1 MNLKTLISEYS
12 SSKKDKSTCKSLSV
26 NVKCWSQN
34 ICFKGN
40 ISIVLNLM
48 SVKTDVGR
56 LHIKH
61 LVDPSV
67 DYSGVID

>member
-1 MNLKTLISEYS
+1 MLNAGVRTSVSRKIS
-12 SSKKDKSTCKSLSV
+12 V
-26 NVKCWSQN
+26 
-34 ICFKGN
+34 
-40 ISIVLNLM
+40 SILNLM

-67 DYSGVID
+67 DYLGVID

>member
-1 MNLKTLISEYS
+1 M
-12 SSKKDKSTCKSLSV
+12 SV

-34 ICFKGN
+34 ICFKEN
-40 ISIVLNLM
+40 ISFILNLM

-56 LHIKH
+56 LHSQIKH

-67 DYSGVID
+67 DYSGVIDWNEKIFNVVSYNR

>member
-1 MNLKTLISEYS
+1 MLNAGVRTSFSREISVSFLI
-12 SSKKDKSTCKSLSV
+12 
-26 NVKCWSQN
+26 
-34 ICFKGN
+34 
-40 ISIVLNLM
+40 M

>member
-1 MNLKTLISEYS
+1 
-12 SSKKDKSTCKSLSV
+12 
-26 NVKCWSQN
+26 
-34 ICFKGN
+34 
-40 ISIVLNLM
+40 M

-67 DYSGVID
+67 DYWGVIDWNKKIFNVVSNNR